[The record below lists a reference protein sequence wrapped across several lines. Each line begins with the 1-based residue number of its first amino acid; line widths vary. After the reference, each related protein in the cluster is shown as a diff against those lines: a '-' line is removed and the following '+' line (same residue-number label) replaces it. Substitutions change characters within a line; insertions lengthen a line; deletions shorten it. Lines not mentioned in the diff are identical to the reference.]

1 MNGKPSP
8 CDTCTRVKDPEKCK
22 NIECAVWRPWWLE
35 KWNSICLFL
44 LARLK

>member
-8 CDTCTRVKDPEKCK
+8 CDTCTRVKDPDKCK
-22 NIECAVWRPWWLE
+22 NLQCTFWKHWWLA
-35 KWNSICLFL
+35 KWDAICLFL